1 MLKYADLL
9 HTAGLITDAFHADLH
24 AAVKDRSLFL
34 LLALKLL
41 DVIRR
46 VLSNLHSQ
54 KVTA

>member
-9 HTAGLITDAFHADLH
+9 HTAGLITDAFHADLY

-46 VLSNLHSQ
+46 VVSHLHTQ
-54 KVTA
+54 RAIA